1 MSTTEGNLLEKF
13 REIYEK
19 QEHKRLISFA
29 HEARIPLLIF
39 MICMVAGVYFFY
51 RSIMLVIASD
61 NKNPNLNGSIS
72 SPPNARL
79 KNSGRK
85 IYIDLSGAVIHP
97 QTYEVDQG
105 TRLFRLIEQA
115 GGLSPEADKPYI
127 QRNYNFSVIL
137 TDQQKIHMPSVFEVR
152 DGYFT
157 EKRRLIN
164 LDISTPH
171 AEESSPSNTDMSLIS
186 INNSSLETL
195 KILAGVGD
203 VTAQR
208 IIAGRPYMQIKDLL
222 DRGIIKQ
229 SLYDDIVNNIEL

>member
-13 REIYEK
+13 RQIYEK
-19 QEHKRLISFA
+19 QEHKRLVSFA

-39 MICMVAGVYFFY
+39 VICMAVGVYFFY
-51 RSIMLVIASD
+51 RSIILVIASD
-61 NKNPNLNGSIS
+61 NKNPNQSESIS
-72 SPPNARL
+72 LPPNELL
-79 KNSGRK
+79 KNPKRK
-85 IYIDLSGAVIHP
+85 IYIDLSGAVIHA

-115 GGLSPEADKPYI
+115 GGLSSEADKSYI

-137 TDQQKIHMPSVFEVR
+137 TDQQKIHMPSVYEVR

-157 EKRRLIN
+157 EKRRLVN
-164 LDISTPH
+164 LDTSTPH
-171 AEESSPSNTDMSLIS
+171 TEESTPSNTDASLIS
-186 INNSSLETL
+186 INDSSLETL
-195 KILAGVGD
+195 KILSGVGD

-208 IIAGRPYMQIKDLL
+208 IIAGRPYTQVQDLL